1 MELLIA
7 EMIVPPGNDPG
18 FVKLLDLEMLM
29 IPGGLERTEEEF
41 RRLLAAA
48 GFRLTRVVP
57 TKAEI
62 SVLEAVPV

>member
-1 MELLIA
+1 
-7 EMIVPPGNDPG
+7 MIVPPGNDPA

-48 GFRLTRVVP
+48 SFRLTRVVP
-57 TKAEI
+57 TKSEI
-62 SVLEAVPV
+62 NVLEAVPV